1 MCNEQPRQVIAYEY
15 KERQT
20 MLRSE
25 YAELQQDDQTEARE
39 HERAAI
45 DHSIALME
53 KAETKGHSPADA
65 ASAVLFTSRLW
76 TVLIEDL
83 ASPSNGLPNEI
94 RAQIISIGIW
104 ILREIEG
111 IRAGE
116 KRSFTDVIMV
126 SKAIKEGLL

>member
-1 MCNEQPRQVIAYEY
+1 
-15 KERQT
+15 
-20 MLRSE
+20 MLISE

-39 HERAAI
+39 HERLAI

-53 KAETKGHSPADA
+53 KAEEKQNSPADVA
-65 ASAVLFTSRLW
+65 NAVLFTSRLW
-76 TVLIEDL
+76 SVLIEDL

-111 IRAGE
+111 IRSGE
-116 KRSFTDVIMV
+116 KRSFLDAVMV
-126 SKAIKEGLL
+126 SKAIREGLL

>member
-1 MCNEQPRQVIAYEY
+1 
-15 KERQT
+15 
-20 MLRSE
+20 MLISQ

-39 HERAAI
+39 NERLAI

-53 KAETKGHSPADA
+53 RAEREEQTAADVA
-65 ASAVLFTSRLW
+65 NAILFVSRLW

-104 ILREIEG
+104 LLREIER
-111 IRAGE
+111 IRSGE
-116 KRSFTDVIMV
+116 IKSFGDAIMV
-126 SKAIKEGLL
+126 SKAIRGGLL

>member
-1 MCNEQPRQVIAYEY
+1 
-15 KERQT
+15 
-20 MLRSE
+20 MLISQ

-39 HERAAI
+39 HERLAI

-53 KAETKGHSPADA
+53 QAEKKGQAPADVA
-65 ASAVLFTSRLW
+65 NAILFASRLW

-111 IRAGE
+111 IRSGE
-116 KRSFTDVIMV
+116 KQSFEDVILV
-126 SKAIKEGLL
+126 SKAIREGLL